1 MPSDIMMM
9 MMHSPDDSLEFSLL
23 QSRTLCWT
31 NLVRSAR
38 SNFRRQPPQ
47 VRKSPPVLLFLV
59 SSETEEKITNVKI
72 DLQLWIVKIF
82 SGDWRRWSAKCASV
96 MKTSSV
102 TFLLWS
108 KFWFCLSSQPW
119 IYNVWSMKIRKKQF
133 GLIYW
138 WYDSVPERIKSI
150 WFRL

>member
-1 MPSDIMMM
+1 MPMMM
-9 MMHSPDDSLEFSLL
+9 MIMMHSPEDSLEFSLL

-38 SNFRRQPPQ
+38 SYFRRQPPQ

-82 SGDWRRWSAKCASV
+82 SGDCEVIRQVCKCNENIICYFFALVKVLVLSLFSA
-96 MKTSSV
+96 MN
-102 TFLLWS
+102 
-108 KFWFCLSSQPW
+108 
-119 IYNVWSMKIRKKQF
+119 I
-133 GLIYW
+133 
-138 WYDSVPERIKSI
+138 
-150 WFRL
+150 

>member
-1 MPSDIMMM
+1 MTRIKIWP
-9 MMHSPDDSLEFSLL
+9 
-23 QSRTLCWT
+23 T
-31 NLVRSAR
+31 
-38 SNFRRQPPQ
+38 FRQQCQLTRWQLG
-47 VRKSPPVLLFLV
+47 VLLVAVEDLV
-59 SSETEEKITNVKI
+59 LDKLGEVGQVVLAPAAAAGEEVAPSLVLDVIRNWENTNVKI
-72 DLQLWIVKIF
+72 LLY
-82 SGDWRRWSAKCASV
+82 SCGDHRILFKCAGV

>member
-9 MMHSPDDSLEFSLL
+9 MYLMYSPDDSLEFSLL

-72 DLQLWIVKIF
+72 DLQLWI
-82 SGDWRRWSAKCASV
+82 
-96 MKTSSV
+96 
-102 TFLLWS
+102 
-108 KFWFCLSSQPW
+108 
-119 IYNVWSMKIRKKQF
+119 
-133 GLIYW
+133 
-138 WYDSVPERIKSI
+138 E
-150 WFRL
+150 